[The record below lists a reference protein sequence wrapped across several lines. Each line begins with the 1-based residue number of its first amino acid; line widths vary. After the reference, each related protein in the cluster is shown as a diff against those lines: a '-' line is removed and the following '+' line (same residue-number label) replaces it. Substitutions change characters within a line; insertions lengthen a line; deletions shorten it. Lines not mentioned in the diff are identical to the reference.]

1 MGLNRFSTTGTSEY
15 TSQHVPLPFDTI
27 SKMGEQVKL
36 EHDTADAA
44 AAIAK
49 TDIQGGLATQEHAKA
64 LNAKKNA
71 LLAEAQDRAE
81 KTGNYGRLTQDVKQ
95 IASTVQNDPLY
106 QGIQRDIAM
115 TKLVNEQRMDP
126 NHPYVVQ
133 NYADEKGNVK
143 QLSPDQAF
151 DESYYNVVTPGN
163 TNKEYKPLF
172 DQVKPIVSKIYE
184 QPVTKTWIDEMG
196 KEHTQTLQEGVE
208 AEGLRRDR
216 VKEMLKNYI
225 KLDPSALNQQS
236 RFYSNAL
243 SKKQKGVGLTE
254 DEHLDEITNAFLGE
268 YNTEKE
274 IQKLGADKVTS
285 PLKDASGRTKS
296 GVTGDDDGIVN
307 QYALLVDA
315 KSTQVATPQLDYL
328 GWAKGPDDVS
338 GSHMI
343 TLDNTDGQGAIVN
356 FAKVTPDNPQAN
368 NIVTYGNELNNLK
381 KTTGIEDN
389 DMFVEKLHN
398 ITPKTLYRVKNGKL
412 ELFNLDKH
420 PGTKLTQEEFQDKGG
435 DIMHMSDVSVPVD
448 LMKEN
453 YLKSTDEFK
462 LLADEAKENGVDINN
477 PNFRANYLKTL
488 GVKTM
493 EEANSMGQMLNISG
507 QYPFILKDGNNKVNV
522 GDKAFLD
529 GYIILTR
536 DQINAEMAKQ
546 KTSGLLG
553 KFGVGLE
560 SDKGMTINPASPL
573 IDDWEEI
580 YGTKGDGIG
589 LIQPYGLTREKEG
602 TGQEQFKIPIK
613 KPIQVSQIVNQNYNN
628 SFYTPT
634 VASKKSEYFAESY
647 NDMIGKNMIERRNKV
662 YGQSYTENPRSFKN
676 NITASISSNEKIDA
690 DTKEQLFKIVED
702 LKKDPNASKESWVNF
717 RNSIDLQDPKVL
729 VEQYN
734 NHISGV
740 NSQSSSGGK
749 SQGGWSQTPAT
760 PLKK

>member
-27 SKMGEQVKL
+27 SKVGEQVKL

-49 TDIQGGLATQEHAKA
+49 TDIQGGLATQEHAKV

-133 NYADEKGNVK
+133 NYSDEKGNVK
-143 QLSPDQAF
+143 QLSPDQPF
-151 DESYYNVVTPGN
+151 DESYYNVVAPGN

-184 QPVTKTWIDEMG
+184 QPVTKTWINEMG
-196 KEHTQTLQEGVE
+196 KEYTQTLQEGVE

-274 IQKLGADKVTS
+274 IQKLGADKVTGV
-285 PLKDASGRTKS
+285 SGKS
-296 GVTGDDDGIVN
+296 SSSSGTGKHDEGIVN

-315 KSTQVATPQLDYL
+315 KSTQVAAPQLEHL
-328 GWAKGPDDVS
+328 GLAKGPDDVP
-338 GSHMI
+338 GSHMV

-389 DMFVEKLHN
+389 DMFVEKLQTLN
-398 ITPKTLYRVKNGKL
+398 SKNKYQIVGNKLYITSPITVNGKTT
-412 ELFNLDKH
+412 NKMVDV
-420 PGTKLTQEEFQDKGG
+420 PI
-435 DIMHMSDVSVPVD
+435 DIM
-448 LMKEN
+448 KES

-462 LLADEAKENGVDINN
+462 LLAEDAKEKGININ
-477 PNFRANYLKTL
+477 DPNFKTNYLKTL

-529 GYIILTR
+529 GYVVLTK
-536 DQINAEMAKQ
+536 DQIDAEMTKQ
-546 KTSGLLG
+546 GYTSEIGFQGPIDELL
-553 KFGVGLE
+553 K
-560 SDKGMTINPASPL
+560 
-573 IDDWEEI
+573 DDWEDLFLSKNGGNGMIEE
-580 YGTKGDGIG
+580 YTPTRDGV
-589 LIQPYGLTREKEG
+589 
-602 TGQEQFKIPIK
+602 EQFKIPIK
-613 KPIQVSQIVNQNYNN
+613 KPIQISQIVNQNYNN

-634 VASKKSEYFAESY
+634 VASKESEYFAESY

-740 NSQSSSGGK
+740 NSQSSDVGK